1 MSTER
6 VDMPQCA
13 PYGRLGL
20 KMLVTIFLRRKP
32 LLVLALCCG
41 FSVTLATLA
50 LAAPGGRDPG
60 FSGDGKA
67 TANFGSGN
75 DFANSVAIQAD
86 GKIVVA
92 GRAGGAGGRF
102 GLARYNRNG
111 TLDTSF
117 GGDGK
122 VVTNFSTTADDFANG
137 VAIQADGKIVAAGH
151 SNDRFALARYNS
163 DGSLDVTFSGDGRM
177 TTNFSSAFDDALG
190 VAVRANGKIVA
201 AGHAGFD
208 RFALA
213 RYNPNGTLDNTFS
226 GNGKVTTNFSRGAS
240 DLATGVAIQA
250 NGKIVAAG
258 TAGSTEFSGRFA
270 LARYNPNGTLDTTF
284 SGNGKATT
292 DFAPTEQDVAFGVAI
307 QADGK
312 IVAAGGGDVGG
323 FRFELARYKR
333 NGTLDTTFSGDGKV
347 TTNFTAGLDAA
358 HGVAIQA
365 DGKIVAAGHA
375 NFRRFALARYNRNGH
390 LDTTFSGN
398 GKVVTNFT
406 RKGFGDDFANGV
418 AIQANGTIVAAGRAG
433 GSGGRFALVR
443 YLG

>member
-1 MSTER
+1 MGMSTER

-213 RYNPNGTLDNTFS
+213 RYNPNGTLD
-226 GNGKVTTNFSRGAS
+226 
-240 DLATGVAIQA
+240 
-250 NGKIVAAG
+250 
-258 TAGSTEFSGRFA
+258 
-270 LARYNPNGTLDTTF
+270 TTF

>member
-1 MSTER
+1 MSSER
-6 VDMPQCA
+6 VDMPQLGT
-13 PYGRLGL
+13 YGRLRL
-20 KMLVTIFLRRKP
+20 KMFVTIFLRRKP

-41 FSVTLATLA
+41 FSATLAALA

-67 TANFGSGN
+67 ITNFGSGN
-75 DFANSVAIQAD
+75 DFANGVAIQAD

-111 TLDTSF
+111 KLDTSF

-122 VVTNFSTTADDFANG
+122 VVTNFSAIADDFANG

-163 DGSLDVTFSGDGRM
+163 DGTLDVTFSGDGKM

-201 AGHAGFD
+201 AGHAGSD
-208 RFALA
+208 KFALA
-213 RYNPNGTLDNTFS
+213 RYNPNGTLDTTFS
-226 GNGKVTTNFSRGAS
+226 GNGKVTTNFSPVS

-258 TAGSTEFSGRFA
+258 TAGSTEFSGTFA
-270 LARYNPNGTLDTTF
+270 LARYNQNGTLDTTF

-292 DFAPTEQDVAFGVAI
+292 DFTPGEQDVAFGVAI
-307 QADGK
+307 QANGK

-323 FRFELARYKR
+323 FSFELARYKR
-333 NGTLDTTFSGDGKV
+333 NGALDTTFSGDGKV
-347 TTNFTAGLDAA
+347 TTNFSAGLDAA
-358 HGVAIQA
+358 HSVAIQA

-375 NFRRFALARYNRNGH
+375 SLRRFALARYNRNGN

-398 GKVVTNFT
+398 GKVVTDFT
-406 RKGFGDDFANGV
+406 RRGFGDDFANGV
-418 AIQANGTIVAAGRAG
+418 AIQANGKIVAAGRAG

>member
-1 MSTER
+1 MSTES
-6 VDMPQCA
+6 VDMPQLRT
-13 PYGRLGL
+13 YRRLRL
-20 KMLVTIFLRRKP
+20 KMFVTIFLRRKP

-41 FSVTLATLA
+41 FSATLATLA

-67 TANFGSGN
+67 LTNFGSGN
-75 DFANSVAIQAD
+75 DFASGVAVQAD

-122 VVTNFSTTADDFANG
+122 VVTNFSTIADDFANS
-137 VAIQADGKIVAAGH
+137 VAVQADGKIVAAGH
-151 SNDRFALARYNS
+151 SSDRFALARYNS
-163 DGSLDVTFSGDGRM
+163 DGELDVTFSGDGKM

-201 AGHAGFD
+201 AGHAGSD
-208 RFALA
+208 KFALA
-213 RYNPNGTLDNTFS
+213 RYNPNGTLDATFS
-226 GNGKVTTNFSRGAS
+226 GNGKVTTNFSPVS
-240 DLATGVAIQA
+240 DLATAVAIQA

-258 TAGSTEFSGRFA
+258 TAGSTEFSGTFA

-292 DFAPTEQDVAFGVAI
+292 DFTPGEQDVAFGVAI
-307 QADGK
+307 QANGK

-323 FRFELARYKR
+323 FSFELARYKR
-333 NGTLDTTFSGDGKV
+333 NGALDTTFSGDGKV
-347 TTNFTAGLDAA
+347 TTNFSAGLDAA

-375 NFRRFALARYNRNGH
+375 NLRRFALARYNRNGN

-398 GKVVTNFT
+398 GKVVTDFT
-406 RKGFGDDFANGV
+406 RRGFGDDFANGV
-418 AIQANGTIVAAGRAG
+418 AIQANGKIVAAGRAG

>member
-1 MSTER
+1 MPWLSTYR
-6 VDMPQCA
+6 
-13 PYGRLGL
+13 RLGL
-20 KMLVTIFLRRKP
+20 KMSLRIFHRRKAV
-32 LLVLALCCG
+32 LVLALCCCL
-41 FSVTLATLA
+41 SATLAALA
-50 LAAPGGRDPG
+50 LAAPGGRDPA

-67 TANFGSGN
+67 TTNFASRN
-75 DFANSVAIQAD
+75 DFANAVAIQAD

-92 GRAGGAGGRF
+92 GRAGGAGGKF
-102 GLARYNRNG
+102 GLARYNPNG

-122 VVTNFSTTADDFANG
+122 VTTNFSTTADDFANG

-151 SNDRFALARYNS
+151 SSDRFALARYNS
-163 DGSLDVTFSGDGRM
+163 DGKLDVTFSGDGKM
-177 TTNFSSAFDDALG
+177 TTNFSSAFDDAFG
-190 VAVRANGKIVA
+190 VAVQADGKIVA

-213 RYNPNGTLDNTFS
+213 RYNANGTLDTTFS
-226 GNGKVTTNFSRGAS
+226 GNGKVTTNFSRAS
-240 DLATGVAIQA
+240 DLATGVAIAA

-258 TAGSTEFSGRFA
+258 TAGSTEFSGKFA
-270 LARYNPNGTLDTTF
+270 LARYNPDGTLDTTF

-292 DFAPTEQDVAFGVAI
+292 DFTPGEQDVAFGVAI
-307 QADGK
+307 QTNGR

-323 FRFELARYKR
+323 VSFALARFMR
-333 NGTLDTTFSGDGKV
+333 NGTLDNTFSGDGKL
-347 TTNFTAGLDAA
+347 TTNFTSGLDAA

-375 NFRRFALARYNRNGH
+375 NLHRFALARYNRNGS

-406 RKGFGDDFANGV
+406 TKDGFGDDFANGV
-418 AIQANGTIVAAGRAG
+418 AIQADGKIVAAGRAG
-433 GSGGRFALVR
+433 GSGGRFALAR